1 MGIAFLV
8 PAFFSVTLCLGALLA
23 VGLRRVWPGATPVM
37 QSAATGAIAGESLM
51 SVLIALLIWLG
62 LLTPPA

>member
-1 MGIAFLV
+1 
-8 PAFFSVTLCLGALLA
+8 
-23 VGLRRVWPGATPVM
+23 M
-37 QSAATGAIAGESLM
+37 QSAAAGAIAGESLM